1 MGQLLKIQNEPAFVK
16 DASSKAIINND
27 KSGYENYIT
36 RRNEIEANKAKL
48 CEYEGQLKCLTQEMS
63 EIKSMLMNIINKK

>member
-1 MGQLLKIQNEPAFVK
+1 MGQLLKIQNEPSFVK
-16 DASSKAIINND
+16 DPYTKAVINND

-36 RRNEIEANKAKL
+36 RRSEIEANKAKL